1 MENLT
6 KYINRSSVIINGAE
20 SVCNITNLED
30 DIEFTTFKVNQLTES
45 ICLVLLNNEPEKNKN
60 KFQI

>member
-1 MENLT
+1 MENLK

>member
-30 DIEFTTFKVNQLTES
+30 HIEFTTFKVNQLTES
-45 ICLVLLNNEPEKNKN
+45 ICLVLLNNKPEKNKN